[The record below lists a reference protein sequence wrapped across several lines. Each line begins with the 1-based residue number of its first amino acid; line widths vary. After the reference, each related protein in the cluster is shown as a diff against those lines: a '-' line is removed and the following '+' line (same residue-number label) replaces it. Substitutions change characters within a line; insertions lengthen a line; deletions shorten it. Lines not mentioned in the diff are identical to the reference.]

1 MSSCCLVTPGR
12 VGKTSLVSRII
23 HNTFNDSQ
31 QATVQ
36 AAFTS
41 KTLEVDRQQV
51 QCTYIHLGNPCHRL
65 GDALC

>member
-1 MSSCCLVTPGR
+1 MLRLRCHILGR

-41 KTLEVDRQQV
+41 KTLEVDKQEV
-51 QCTYIHLGNPCHRL
+51 QSPYGFLKSPCL
-65 GDALC
+65 Y